1 MEFLSTNGTG
11 NTFMIFALIAY
22 AVAMVAAN
30 LLVATFGPAIS
41 PINAFL
47 LIGLDLTLRDWLH
60 VRLKTWQMGGLIL
73 GTGALTYL
81 LNPAAGMIA
90 VASAVSFL
98 VAALVD
104 WAVFVKTTGSW
115 IKRANVSNTAG
126 AAVDSLLFPTIA
138 FGALMP
144 EIVALQLVAKVSGG
158 AVWSYVLEK
167 KLKHELL

>member
-1 MEFLSTNGTG
+1 
-11 NTFMIFALIAY
+11 MIFALIAY
-22 AVAMVAAN
+22 AVAMIAAN
-30 LLVATFGPAIS
+30 LLVATFGPSVTA
-41 PINAFL
+41 INAFL

-60 VRLKTWQMGGLIL
+60 FRLKTWQMGGLII
-73 GTGALTYL
+73 GTGLITYA
-81 LNPAAGMIA
+81 LNPASGMIA
-90 VASAVSFL
+90 VASGVSFL
-98 VAALVD
+98 AASIVD
-104 WAVFVKTTGSW
+104 WAIFVKTTGSW

-144 EIVALQLVAKVSGG
+144 EIVALQFVAKVSGG

>member
-1 MEFLSTNGTG
+1 
-11 NTFMIFALIAY
+11 MIFALIAY
-22 AVAMVAAN
+22 AVAMIAAN
-30 LLVATFGPAIS
+30 LLVATFGPSVTA
-41 PINAFL
+41 INAFL

-60 VRLKTWQMGGLIL
+60 FRLKTWQMGGLII
-73 GTGALTYL
+73 GTGLITYA
-81 LNPAAGMIA
+81 LNPASGMIA

-98 VAALVD
+98 AASIVD
-104 WAVFVKTTGSW
+104 WAMFVKTTGSW

-144 EIVALQLVAKVSGG
+144 EIVALQFVAKVSGG
-158 AVWSYVLEK
+158 AVWSYVLKK

>member
-1 MEFLSTNGTG
+1 
-11 NTFMIFALIAY
+11 MIFALIAY

-60 VRLKTWQMGGLIL
+60 VRLKTWQMGGLIV
-73 GTGALTYL
+73 GTGVLTYL

-126 AAVDSLLFPTIA
+126 AAFDSVLFPTIA

-144 EIVALQLVAKVSGG
+144 EIVAFQFIAKVAGG
-158 AVWSYVLEK
+158 AMWSYIFK
-167 KLKHELL
+167 KHHAIPQT